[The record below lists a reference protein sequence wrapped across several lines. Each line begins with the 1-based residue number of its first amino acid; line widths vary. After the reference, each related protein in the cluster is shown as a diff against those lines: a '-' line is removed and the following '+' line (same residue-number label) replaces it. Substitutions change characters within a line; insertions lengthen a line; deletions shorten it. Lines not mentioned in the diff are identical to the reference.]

1 MKNFKIF
8 QMAFAALLVFMGVT
22 ATSCEDEP
30 HKYEI
35 ADGVPTIKYV
45 KVTSPESGDSLITGA
60 YMDNLICIVGDNL
73 RSTVELWFN
82 DQKAV
87 LNTSYMTDN
96 TILVSVPGTIPGEVS
111 NMMYFVTASNDTI
124 TYPFEVIVPAPS
136 VNSMSCEYAPAGSE
150 ATIYGNY
157 FIDDPNVP
165 LSIAFG
171 NVDVTEITDIQMS
184 QVSFIVPQ
192 GVEECNV
199 SVTSIYGTTVS
210 SFHYLDTRNILFDWD
225 GSHGGITSGHG
236 WRNGVV
242 QSTNPEGIDG
252 SYIYF
257 GGVSMSGAV
266 GGTWAEDNF
275 SFNYWPEP
283 ENGYPE
289 LSSMPEFAEMLD
301 RYELS
306 ELQIKFEA
314 YVPTSN
320 PWQSSALQMIFSGN
334 DIVTYATGNNGYFSN
349 TDLPRGLWIPWQLTG
364 SYDTGDQWVTV
375 SMNLS
380 EFNRTHEG
388 QACGSALSKD
398 DFTGLTFFVWN
409 GGVEGTDCNPVICI
423 DNIRI
428 VPIN

>member
-1 MKNFKIF
+1 
-8 QMAFAALLVFMGVT
+8 MAFAALLVFMGVT

-111 NMMYFVTASNDTI
+111 NLMYFVASGNDTI

-136 VNSMSCEYAPAGSE
+136 VNSMSCEYAPVGSE

-165 LSIAFG
+165 LSISFG

-192 GVEECNV
+192 GAEECNV

-225 GSHGGITSGHG
+225 GSHGGIATGHG
-236 WRNGVV
+236 WRNGVI

-257 GGVSMSGAV
+257 GGVAMSGSV

-283 ENGYPE
+283 GAGYPE
-289 LSSMPEFAEMLD
+289 LSSMPDFAEMLD
-301 RYELS
+301 RYDVS

-349 TDLPRGLWIPWQLTG
+349 TDLPRGLWIPWQTTG
-364 SYDTGDQWVTV
+364 SYDTGDQWVTM

-388 QACGSALSKD
+388 QSCGNALTKD

-423 DNIRI
+423 DNIRV
-428 VPIN
+428 VPIK

>member
-1 MKNFKIF
+1 
-8 QMAFAALLVFMGVT
+8 MAFAALLAFVGVT

-30 HKYEI
+30 HKYEV

-111 NMMYFVTASNDTI
+111 NLMYFVTSGNDTI

-136 VNSMSCEYAPAGSE
+136 VNSMSCEYAPVGSE

-165 LSIAFG
+165 LSISFG

-192 GVEECNV
+192 GAEECNV

-225 GSHGGITSGHG
+225 GSHGGIATGHG
-236 WRNGVV
+236 WRNGTV
-242 QSTNPEGIDG
+242 QSTNPDGIDG

-257 GGVSMSGAV
+257 GGVPMSGTV

-283 ENGYPE
+283 EAGYPE
-289 LSSMPEFAEMLD
+289 LSSMPDFAEMLD
-301 RYELS
+301 RYDVS
-306 ELQIKFEA
+306 ELQIKFEV

-349 TDLPRGLWIPWQLTG
+349 TDLPRGLWIPWQTTG
-364 SYDTGDQWVTV
+364 SYDTGDEWVTV

-388 QACGSALSKD
+388 QSCANALTTD

-423 DNIRI
+423 DNIRV

>member
-1 MKNFKIF
+1 
-8 QMAFAALLVFMGVT
+8 MAFAALLAFVGVT

-30 HKYEI
+30 HKYEV

-111 NMMYFVTASNDTI
+111 NLMYFVTSGNDTI

-136 VNSMSCEYAPAGSE
+136 VNSMSCEYAPVGSE

-165 LSIAFG
+165 LSISFG

-192 GVEECNV
+192 GAEECNV

-225 GSHGGITSGHG
+225 GSHGGIATGHG
-236 WRNGVV
+236 WRNGVI

-257 GGVSMSGAV
+257 GGVAMSGSV

-283 ENGYPE
+283 GAGYPE
-289 LSSMPEFAEMLD
+289 LSSMPDFAEMLD
-301 RYELS
+301 RYDVS
-306 ELQIKFEA
+306 ELQIKFEV

>member
-1 MKNFKIF
+1 
-8 QMAFAALLVFMGVT
+8 MAFAALLAFVGVT

-30 HKYEI
+30 HKYEV

-111 NMMYFVTASNDTI
+111 NLMYFVTSGNDTI

-136 VNSMSCEYAPAGSE
+136 VNSMSCEYAPVGSE

-165 LSIAFG
+165 LSISFG

-192 GVEECNV
+192 GAEECNV

-225 GSHGGITSGHG
+225 GSHGGIATGHG
-236 WRNGVV
+236 WRNGTV
-242 QSTNPEGIDG
+242 QSTNPDGIDG

-257 GGVSMSGAV
+257 GGVPMSGTV

-283 ENGYPE
+283 EAGYPE
-289 LSSMPEFAEMLD
+289 LSSMPDFAEMLSQYD
-301 RYELS
+301 VS
-306 ELQIKFEA
+306 ELQIKFEV

-349 TDLPRGLWIPWQLTG
+349 TDLPRGLWIPWQTTG
-364 SYDTGDQWVTV
+364 SYDTGDQWVTM

-388 QACGSALSKD
+388 QSCGNALTKD

-423 DNIRI
+423 DNIRV
-428 VPIN
+428 VPIK

>member
-1 MKNFKIF
+1 MKNSKIF
-8 QMAFAALLVFMGVT
+8 KMAFAALLAFVGVT

-30 HKYEI
+30 HKYEV

-111 NMMYFVTASNDTI
+111 NLMYFVTSSNDTI

-192 GVEECNV
+192 GAEECNV

-349 TDLPRGLWIPWQLTG
+349 TDLPRGLWIPWQTTG
-364 SYDTGDQWVTV
+364 SYDTGDQWVTM

-388 QACGSALSKD
+388 QSCGNALTKD

-423 DNIRI
+423 DNIRV
-428 VPIN
+428 VPIK

>member
-1 MKNFKIF
+1 
-8 QMAFAALLVFMGVT
+8 MAFAALLVFMGVT

-45 KVTSPESGDSLITGA
+45 KVTSPESGDSLITAA

-111 NMMYFVTASNDTI
+111 NLMYFVTSGNDTI

>member
-1 MKNFKIF
+1 
-8 QMAFAALLVFMGVT
+8 MAFAALLAFVGVT

-30 HKYEI
+30 HKYEV

-111 NMMYFVTASNDTI
+111 NLMYFVTSGNDTI

-136 VNSMSCEYAPAGSE
+136 VNSMSCEYAPVGSE

-165 LSIAFG
+165 LSISFG

-192 GVEECNV
+192 GAEECNV

-225 GSHGGITSGHG
+225 GSHGGIATGHG
-236 WRNGVV
+236 WRNGVI

-257 GGVSMSGAV
+257 GGVAMSGSV

-283 ENGYPE
+283 GAGYPE
-289 LSSMPEFAEMLD
+289 LSSMPDFAEMLD
-301 RYELS
+301 RYDVS
-306 ELQIKFEA
+306 ELQIKFEV

-349 TDLPRGLWIPWQLTG
+349 TDLPRGLWIPWQTTG
-364 SYDTGDQWVTV
+364 SYDTGDEWVTV

-388 QACGSALSKD
+388 QSCANALTTD

-423 DNIRI
+423 DNIRV

>member
-1 MKNFKIF
+1 
-8 QMAFAALLVFMGVT
+8 MAFAALLAFVGVT

-30 HKYEI
+30 HKYEV

-111 NMMYFVTASNDTI
+111 NLMYFVTSGNDTI

-136 VNSMSCEYAPAGSE
+136 VNSMSCEYAPVGSE

-165 LSIAFG
+165 LSISFG

-192 GVEECNV
+192 GAEECNV

-225 GSHGGITSGHG
+225 GSHGGIATGHG
-236 WRNGVV
+236 WRNGVI

-257 GGVSMSGAV
+257 GGVAMSGSV

-283 ENGYPE
+283 GAGYPE
-289 LSSMPEFAEMLD
+289 LSSMPDFAEMLD
-301 RYELS
+301 RYDVS
-306 ELQIKFEA
+306 ELQIKFEV

-349 TDLPRGLWIPWQLTG
+349 TDLPRGLWIPWQTTG
-364 SYDTGDQWVTV
+364 SYDTGDQWVTM

-388 QACGSALSKD
+388 QSCANALTTD

-423 DNIRI
+423 DNIRV

>member
-1 MKNFKIF
+1 
-8 QMAFAALLVFMGVT
+8 MAFAALLAFVGVT

-30 HKYEI
+30 HKYEV

-111 NMMYFVTASNDTI
+111 NLMYFVTSGNDTI

-136 VNSMSCEYAPAGSE
+136 VNSMSCEYAPVGSE

-165 LSIAFG
+165 LSISFG

-192 GVEECNV
+192 GAEECNV

-225 GSHGGITSGHG
+225 GSHGGIATGHG
-236 WRNGVV
+236 WRNGVI

-257 GGVSMSGAV
+257 GGVAMSGSV

-283 ENGYPE
+283 EVGYPE
-289 LSSMPEFAEMLD
+289 LSSMPDFAEMLSQYD
-301 RYELS
+301 VS
-306 ELQIKFEA
+306 ELQIKFEV

-320 PWQSSALQMIFSGN
+320 PWQSSALQMIFTGN

-349 TDLPRGLWIPWQLTG
+349 TDLPRGLWIPWQTTG
-364 SYDTGDQWVTV
+364 SYDTGDQWVTM

-388 QACGSALSKD
+388 QSCANALTTD

-423 DNIRI
+423 DNIRV
-428 VPIN
+428 VPIK

>member
-1 MKNFKIF
+1 
-8 QMAFAALLVFMGVT
+8 MAFAALLVFMGVT

-111 NMMYFVTASNDTI
+111 NLMYFVTSGNDTI

-136 VNSMSCEYAPAGSE
+136 VNSMSCEYAPVGSE

-165 LSIAFG
+165 LSISFG

-192 GVEECNV
+192 GAEECNV

-225 GSHGGITSGHG
+225 GSHGGIATGHG
-236 WRNGVV
+236 WRNGVI

-257 GGVSMSGAV
+257 GGVAMSGSV

-283 ENGYPE
+283 GAGYPE
-289 LSSMPEFAEMLD
+289 LSSMPDFAEMLD
-301 RYELS
+301 RYDVS

-349 TDLPRGLWIPWQLTG
+349 TDLPRGLWIPWQTTG
-364 SYDTGDQWVTV
+364 SYDTGDQWVTM

-388 QACGSALSKD
+388 QSCGNALTKD

-423 DNIRI
+423 DNIRV
-428 VPIN
+428 VPIK

>member
-1 MKNFKIF
+1 
-8 QMAFAALLVFMGVT
+8 MAFAALLAFVGVT

-30 HKYEI
+30 HKYEV

-111 NMMYFVTASNDTI
+111 NLMYFVTSGNDTI

-136 VNSMSCEYAPAGSE
+136 VNSMSCEYAPVGSE

-165 LSIAFG
+165 LSISFG

-192 GVEECNV
+192 GAEECNV

-225 GSHGGITSGHG
+225 GSHDGITTGHG
-236 WRNGVV
+236 WRNGTV
-242 QSTNPEGIDG
+242 QSTNPDGIDG

-257 GGVSMSGAV
+257 GGVPMSGTV

-283 ENGYPE
+283 EAGYPE
-289 LSSMPEFAEMLD
+289 LSSMPDFAEMLD
-301 RYELS
+301 RYDVS
-306 ELQIKFEA
+306 ELQIKFEV

-349 TDLPRGLWIPWQLTG
+349 TDLPRGLWIPWQTTG
-364 SYDTGDQWVTV
+364 SYDTGDQWVTM

-388 QACGSALSKD
+388 QSCANALTTD

-423 DNIRI
+423 DNIRV

>member
-1 MKNFKIF
+1 
-8 QMAFAALLVFMGVT
+8 
-22 ATSCEDEP
+22 
-30 HKYEI
+30 
-35 ADGVPTIKYV
+35 
-45 KVTSPESGDSLITGA
+45 
-60 YMDNLICIVGDNL
+60 
-73 RSTVELWFN
+73 
-82 DQKAV
+82 
-87 LNTSYMTDN
+87 
-96 TILVSVPGTIPGEVS
+96 
-111 NMMYFVTASNDTI
+111 
-124 TYPFEVIVPAPS
+124 
-136 VNSMSCEYAPAGSE
+136 
-150 ATIYGNY
+150 
-157 FIDDPNVP
+157 
-165 LSIAFG
+165 
-171 NVDVTEITDIQMS
+171 
-184 QVSFIVPQ
+184 
-192 GVEECNV
+192 
-199 SVTSIYGTTVS
+199 
-210 SFHYLDTRNILFDWD
+210 
-225 GSHGGITSGHG
+225 
-236 WRNGVV
+236 
-242 QSTNPEGIDG
+242 
-252 SYIYF
+252 
-257 GGVSMSGAV
+257 MSGAV

>member
-1 MKNFKIF
+1 
-8 QMAFAALLVFMGVT
+8 MAFAALLAFVGVT

-30 HKYEI
+30 HKYEV

-111 NMMYFVTASNDTI
+111 NLMYFVTSGNDTI

-136 VNSMSCEYAPAGSE
+136 VNSMSCEYAPVGSE

-165 LSIAFG
+165 LSISFG

-192 GVEECNV
+192 GAEECNV

-225 GSHGGITSGHG
+225 GSHGGIATGHG
-236 WRNGVV
+236 WRNGVI

-257 GGVSMSGAV
+257 GGVAMSGSV

-283 ENGYPE
+283 GAGYPE
-289 LSSMPEFAEMLD
+289 LSSMPDFAEMLD
-301 RYELS
+301 RYDVS
-306 ELQIKFEA
+306 ELQIKFEV

-349 TDLPRGLWIPWQLTG
+349 TDLPRGLWIPWQTTG
-364 SYDTGDQWVTV
+364 SYDTGDQWVTM

-388 QACGSALSKD
+388 QSCGNALTKD

-423 DNIRI
+423 DNIRV
-428 VPIN
+428 VPIK

>member
-1 MKNFKIF
+1 
-8 QMAFAALLVFMGVT
+8 MAFAALLAFVGVT

-30 HKYEI
+30 HKYEV

-82 DQKAV
+82 DQQAV

-96 TILVSVPGTIPGEVS
+96 TILVSVPGTIPNVVS
-111 NMMYFVTASNDTI
+111 NMMYFVTAGNDTI
-124 TYPFEVIVPAPS
+124 TYPFEVIVPAPT
-136 VNSMSCEYAPAGSE
+136 VNSMSCEYAPVGSE

-165 LSIAFG
+165 LSISFG

-192 GVEECNV
+192 GAEECNV

-225 GSHGGITSGHG
+225 GSHGGMATGHG
-236 WRNGVV
+236 WRSGVI
-242 QSTNPEGIDG
+242 QSTNPDGIDG

-257 GGVSMSGAV
+257 GGVPMAGAV

-275 SFNYWPEP
+275 SFDYWPEP
-283 ENGYPE
+283 AAGYPE
-289 LSSMPEFAEMLD
+289 LSSMPDFAEMLS
-301 RYELS
+301 RYDIS
-306 ELQIKFEA
+306 ELQIKFEV

-320 PWQSSALQMIFSGN
+320 PWQSSALQMIFTGN
-334 DIVTYATGNNGYFSN
+334 DIVTYATGNNNYLSN
-349 TDLPRGLWIPWQLTG
+349 TDLPRGLWIPWQTTG

-375 SMNLS
+375 SLNLS

-388 QACGSALSKD
+388 QACGTALSVD

-409 GGVEGTDCNPVICI
+409 GGVEGTDCNPIICI
-423 DNIRI
+423 DNIRV